1 MEKRV
6 NFRNYCISLM
16 WTSSCEH
23 EQKLDY
29 IFKVFDVNRDDA
41 IDNEEFILMVSTPPD
56 NNPHTFCVV
65 LIV

>member
-1 MEKRV
+1 
-6 NFRNYCISLM
+6 M